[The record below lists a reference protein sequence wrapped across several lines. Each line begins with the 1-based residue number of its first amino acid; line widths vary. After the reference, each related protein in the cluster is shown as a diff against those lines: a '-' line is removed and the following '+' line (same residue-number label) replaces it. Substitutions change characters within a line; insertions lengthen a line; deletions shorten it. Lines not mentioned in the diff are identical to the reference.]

1 MRYFLF
7 VLLFVFT
14 NNSFTDEKFEK
25 YFDDSHHVY
34 VYRYVE
40 VVVLKS
46 KKPPFVKLGGTF
58 DTLDECISNMKEDVE
73 FYIEEKKKAE
83 IKLDEENNMYMEATG
98 TKGKLYT
105 NCYKER
111 VPCIMC
117 MK

>member
-46 KKPPFVKLGGTF
+46 KKPLI
-58 DTLDECISNMKEDVE
+58 C
-73 FYIEEKKKAE
+73 
-83 IKLDEENNMYMEATG
+83 
-98 TKGKLYT
+98 
-105 NCYKER
+105 
-111 VPCIMC
+111 
-117 MK
+117 